1 MMLFTRSNPGRR
13 PGLQV
18 GGFTLIELLAVLIML
33 AIISAVAVPA
43 LTSVSATRQ
52 TAAAS
57 RLVRD
62 LQLARQRSVARG
74 VRTWVVVSADQQR
87 YALFIE
93 DPASPGRAGRM
104 PMVDEATGRAFVVA
118 LDRGE
123 WRGVS
128 IEGVDIAGASEV
140 GFDTRGRPL
149 AADETILA
157 SDGTISLSGAY
168 AVRITARTGMVQR
181 SP

>member
-1 MMLFTRSNPGRR
+1 MMRLRETTFSRR
-13 PGLQV
+13 PGLRV

-33 AIISAVAVPA
+33 AIISAVVVPA

-74 VRTWVVVSADQQR
+74 VRTWVVVSADQQQ

-93 DPASPGRAGRM
+93 DPAAPGRAGRV

-123 WRGVS
+123 WRGAS
-128 IEGVDIAGASEV
+128 IQGVDIAGASEV
-140 GFDTRGRPL
+140 GFDARGRPL

-157 SDGTISLSGAY
+157 SDGTISLSGPHS
-168 AVRITARTGMVQR
+168 VRITARTGMVQR
-181 SP
+181 IQ